1 LRKVVKRAKL
11 GSIPVCV
18 AKLRRMSRSE
28 HEVRS
33 LLRATLGVVLLCIIS
48 SVFASAAS
56 GQAALPKDET
66 SESFDVEPPLLIEAV
81 TPTQTPVTVELDP
94 ERLAAAVE
102 RAKKTAA
109 AGANLY
115 KAGVISKV
123 EMEQRALKVVRLESD
138 LSNGQF
144 ERAKQDLAAIQIA
157 FDGGRT
163 SSEAL
168 ARASELTRL
177 AEKAAKTDMVRREQ
191 AEVDAAK
198 LNLQRQQKL
207 LAAGSA
213 RSSDVHRAEE
223 KLAALTAQK
232 E

>member
-1 LRKVVKRAKL
+1 
-11 GSIPVCV
+11 
-18 AKLRRMSRSE
+18 MSRSE
-28 HEVRS
+28 SFYCEVKA
-33 LLRATLGVVLLCIIS
+33 LLRATLGALLLFIIS

-56 GQAALPKDET
+56 GQAALPKGDT

-81 TPTQTPVTVELDP
+81 TPTQTPVTVELDL

-109 AGANLY
+109 AGANFY
-115 KAGVISKV
+115 RAGVISKV

-144 ERAKQDLAAIQIA
+144 ERAKQDLAAKQIA
-157 FDGGRT
+157 FNEGNA
-163 SSEAL
+163 SSEEL
-168 ARASELTRL
+168 SRASEMARL
-177 AEKAAKTDMVRREQ
+177 AEKAAKTGMARREQ

-232 E
+232 D